1 MYLCKTNFLHMKK
14 LSILFTL
21 MACCLMACTGGQKK
35 TTNMETGNETL
46 VRLETT
52 MGNITVKL
60 YNETPKHRDNFIK
73 LAKEGTYDSTLFHR
87 VIKNFMIQAGDP
99 QSKTATDTTTLGNG
113 DVGYTL
119 PAEFNPKF
127 FHKKGALAAA
137 RLGDEVNP
145 NKESSGCQF
154 YIVTGKVYNDST
166 LLGMEQQMNQMRLNN
181 AFNALAQKHMKEIYK
196 MRKAGDNDG
205 LLELQDSLEAQ
216 ARGIV
221 AKEPALKFS
230 REQIAAYTTVGG
242 APHLDG
248 AYTVFGE
255 VTEGMEVID
264 KIQAVKTNRADRPE
278 TDVRILKATVIE

>member
-1 MYLCKTNFLHMKK
+1 
-14 LSILFTL
+14 
-21 MACCLMACTGGQKK
+21 MACSGGQKK

-154 YIVTGKVYNDST
+154 YIVTGRKFSEAQMIS
-166 LLGMEQQMNQMRLNN
+166 MENQLNEARLETV
-181 AFNALAQKHMKEIYK
+181 FNELARKHMKEIYK

-230 REQIAAYTTVGG
+230 REQVAAYTTVGG

-255 VTEGMEVID
+255 VTEGMDVVD
-264 KIQAVKTNRADRPE
+264 RIQAVKTSRADRPV

>member
-1 MYLCKTNFLHMKK
+1 MKK
-14 LSILFTL
+14 LSFLFTL
-21 MACCLMACTGGQKK
+21 MACCLMACSGGQKK
-35 TTNMETGNETL
+35 TTDMETGNETL

-154 YIVTGKVYNDST
+154 YIVTGRKFSEAQMISMENQLNDA
-166 LLGMEQQMNQMRLNN
+166 RLETV
-181 AFNALAQKHMKEIYK
+181 FNALARNHMKEIYK

-242 APHLDG
+242 TPHLDG

-255 VTEGMEVID
+255 VTEGMDVID

>member
-1 MYLCKTNFLHMKK
+1 MKRFA
-14 LSILFTL
+14 ILFTL
-21 MACCLMACTGGQKK
+21 MACCLMACTGNQKK
-35 TTNMETGNETL
+35 TTDMETGNETL

-73 LAKEGTYDSTLFHR
+73 LVKEGTYDSTLFHR

-137 RLGDEVNP
+137 RLGDDVNP
-145 NKESSGCQF
+145 KKESSGCQF
-154 YIVTGKVYNDST
+154 YIVTGRKFSEAQMISMENQLNDAR
-166 LLGMEQQMNQMRLNN
+166 LENVFNELGR
-181 AFNALAQKHMKEIYK
+181 KHMKEIYK

-205 LLELQDSLEAQ
+205 LLELQDSLETQ
-216 ARGIV
+216 ARAIV
-221 AKEPALKFS
+221 AKEPALKFN

-255 VTEGMEVID
+255 VTDGMDVVD

>member
-1 MYLCKTNFLHMKK
+1 MKRFA
-14 LSILFTL
+14 ILFTL
-21 MACCLMACTGGQKK
+21 MACCLMACTGNQKK
-35 TTNMETGNETL
+35 TTDMETGNETL

-73 LAKEGTYDSTLFHR
+73 LVKEGTYDSTLFHR

-137 RLGDEVNP
+137 RLGDDVNP
-145 NKESSGCQF
+145 KKESSGCQF
-154 YIVTGKVYNDST
+154 YIVTGRKFSEAQMISMENQLNDA
-166 LLGMEQQMNQMRLNN
+166 RLENV
-181 AFNALAQKHMKEIYK
+181 FNELARKHMKEIYK

-205 LLELQDSLEAQ
+205 LLELQDSLETQ
-216 ARGIV
+216 ARAIV

-255 VTEGMEVID
+255 VTDGMDVVD

-278 TDVRILKATVIE
+278 TDVRILKVTVIE

>member
-1 MYLCKTNFLHMKK
+1 MKRFA
-14 LSILFTL
+14 ILFTL
-21 MACCLMACTGGQKK
+21 MACCLMACTGNQKK
-35 TTNMETGNETL
+35 TTDMETGNETL

-60 YNETPKHRDNFIK
+60 YNETPRHRDNFIK
-73 LAKEGTYDSTLFHR
+73 LVKEGTYDSTLFHR

-137 RLGDEVNP
+137 RLGDDVNP
-145 NKESSGCQF
+145 KKESSGCQF
-154 YIVTGKVYNDST
+154 YIVTGRKFSEAQMISMENQLNDA
-166 LLGMEQQMNQMRLNN
+166 RLENV
-181 AFNALAQKHMKEIYK
+181 FNELARKHMKEIYK

-205 LLELQDSLEAQ
+205 LLELQDSLETQ
-216 ARGIV
+216 ARAIV

-255 VTEGMEVID
+255 VTDGMDVVD

>member
-1 MYLCKTNFLHMKK
+1 MKK

-21 MACCLMACTGGQKK
+21 MACCLMACSGGQKK
-35 TTNMETGNETL
+35 TTDMETGNETL

-87 VIKNFMIQAGDP
+87 VIKNFTIQAGDP

-137 RLGDEVNP
+137 RLGDGVNP
-145 NKESSGCQF
+145 NKESSGCQS
-154 YIVTGKVYNDST
+154 YIVTGRKFSEAQMI
-166 LLGMEQQMNQMRLNN
+166 GMENQLNDARLETV
-181 AFNALAQKHMKEIYK
+181 FNELARKHMKEIYK

-205 LLELQDSLEAQ
+205 LLELQDCLEAQ

-255 VTEGMEVID
+255 VTEGMDVID

>member
-1 MYLCKTNFLHMKK
+1 MKK
-14 LSILFTL
+14 VLVLLTL
-21 MACCLMACTGGQKK
+21 IATCMTACNSRQQKN
-35 TTNMETGNETL
+35 TNMEKSNETQVL
-46 VRLETT
+46 LETT
-52 MGNITVKL
+52 LGNITVKL

-154 YIVTGKVYNDST
+154 YIVTGRKFSEAQMISMENQLNDA
-166 LLGMEQQMNQMRLNN
+166 RLE
-181 AFNALAQKHMKEIYK
+181 AVFNELARKHMKEIYK

-255 VTEGMEVID
+255 VTEGMDVID